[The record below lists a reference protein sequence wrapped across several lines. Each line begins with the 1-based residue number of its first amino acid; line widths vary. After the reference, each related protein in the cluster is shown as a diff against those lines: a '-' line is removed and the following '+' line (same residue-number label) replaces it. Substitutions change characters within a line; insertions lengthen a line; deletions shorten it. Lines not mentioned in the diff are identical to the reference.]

1 MKIIKK
7 ITTKLKYLLLI
18 VNYKLFLPKKGVG
31 YSSLTLNNS
40 IIKKTTVFSELRS
53 INEYNINWHRTVKF
67 IKFVKKNKIRKI
79 IDFGGGA
86 GYHFFIT
93 KMKFP
98 NLHLKW
104 LVIENKIMVKLC
116 KKKIKYKNLFFSDSF
131 NKIKKA
137 DVVFSSCSINYTTN
151 PIKTV
156 KSIIQLKTKYLYFTR
171 TPLANNKSF
180 KFKQISLLSENG
192 PCKINNE
199 KEMLIE
205 YQNKIISQQSFEE
218 IFKNK
223 YDIIVKYVDEKKA
236 FFYKKEFFDTYTYI
250 LKRI

>member
-1 MKIIKK
+1 MKLIKK
-7 ITTKLKYLLLI
+7 IITKLKYLTLI
-18 VNYKLFLPKKGVG
+18 VNHKLFLHKKKEG
-31 YSSLTLNNS
+31 YNNLSLNNS
-40 IIKKTTVFSELRS
+40 IVKKTIVFSGLKS
-53 INEYNINWHRTVKF
+53 VNPYNTNWYRTVKF
-67 IKFVKKNKIRKI
+67 SKFVEKNKIRKI

-98 NLHLKW
+98 NLNLKW

-116 KKKIKYKNLFFSDSF
+116 KKKIKHKNLFFSDSF
-131 NKIKKA
+131 NKVKKA

-151 PIKTV
+151 PTETI

-171 TPLANNKSF
+171 TPLADNKSF
-180 KFKQISLLSENG
+180 EFKQVSLLSENG

-250 LKRI
+250 LKKI